1 MRIKN
6 KFPLIS
12 LECLQVN
19 LIIPFYKKKTKSIDN
34 HCFLFRR
41 FNSFDKIY
49 SLDKNCTNLS
59 FQYKNNINHI
69 DDKNELNH
77 NFIDN
82 KTNFFNKQTSENK
95 NKGLQNKNDN
105 TYKDFHSGSENDD
118 GKFSNNF
125 FFCDHTHEYKNNEI
139 NDASTNNTYEYKNNE
154 INDASTNNTY
164 EYKKNEINDASID
177 NTYEYKNNEINDAST
192 NNTYE
197 YKNYETNDASIDN
210 TYEYTSN
217 EYNED
222 VDDDLDTLLLTNN
235 LNSSL
240 IGELWHASA
249 NSIYKNKKKLDV
261 HDENKNKKQIN
272 DIAETSTNIIKQIN
286 NSVHTN
292 MNLPQKLDN
301 QKCQGNFSNL
311 FVNEIYE
318 KEEKETQK
326 MKEYLEHHEEHFSMF
341 RNSILCKLRI
351 AEELSRN
358 ANHSSKENIN
368 KYNKNK
374 EEHYKNLIDS
384 INNTNHPRIDL
395 NNNHYNNK
403 KKKKKNYY
411 YYPVNNN
418 INYDHVETIK
428 ILDIDNIPCNIL
440 NNLFAYNIVKNC
452 SAELCLKIISRL
464 GMYRDKYS
472 QISYENM
479 INYLGQVLN
488 CSKNAEIIA
497 LFSRCYETISI
508 PFLVN
513 YVRKYGTFSRAFIV
527 NMYDKYFKKRL
538 FDFVRYENNNGI
550 RKLPNILTHPY
561 HLSSYTKLLG
571 ECSAKKDMYVQL
583 KILGHIPDTFQI
595 TEENKSEEE
604 INYLMN
610 AKKDSNKKKIHN
622 INNIDL
628 IDNATEKKKK
638 KKSSKFIE
646 RPKIYDLILSSEY
659 TGLPIEH
666 FIDHQKKIEDNKH
679 TNNVIKTLSNN
690 EIIIEHDILHNDF
703 ILNDELDKENKK
715 QKIIINDKQN
725 DDILNV
731 NNNNKKCIQST
742 YNMNKLNI
750 QENHQNEENVHF
762 NNNENTNFILDD
774 DCDIYV
780 YKRFNKLNNSSFKMQ
795 TTLVKTE
802 TNDEKKQNN
811 EIDLFI
817 EKGKYFE
824 EIDIDQNNKSLWK
837 LPWNNIK
844 KDSFY
849 FKGRFFKIVPNE
861 GWSEIKELSKNYI
874 KPKRRRTQH
883 YIKRQ
888 RILQKK
894 IKVNLFKKKILE
906 NYNKMKK
913 QKNEIK

>member
-6 KFPLIS
+6 KFSLIS

-19 LIIPFYKKKTKSIDN
+19 LIIPFYKKKRKIIDN
-34 HCFLFRR
+34 HFFIFRR
-41 FNSFDKIY
+41 FNSSDKIY
-49 SLDKNCTNLS
+49 SLDKNCNNLS
-59 FQYKNNINHI
+59 FQYKNDINHI

-77 NFIDN
+77 NFIGK
-82 KTNFFNKQTSENK
+82 KTNFLNKQTSENK
-95 NKGLQNKNDN
+95 KNVLQNKNDN
-105 TYKDFHSGSENDD
+105 KYKDFHSGRGNDD
-118 GKFSNNF
+118 DKISNNF
-125 FFCDHTHEYKNNEI
+125 FFSDDTHEYKNNE
-139 NDASTNNTYEYKNNE
+139 TNYTFN
-154 INDASTNNTY
+154 
-164 EYKKNEINDASID
+164 D
-177 NTYEYKNNEINDAST
+177 NTHEYINS
-192 NNTYE
+192 
-197 YKNYETNDASIDN
+197 ETNDAITDN
-210 TYEYTSN
+210 NYEYTN
-217 EYNED
+217 DEYNED

-249 NSIYKNKKKLDV
+249 NSIYKNNKKLDV
-261 HDENKNKKQIN
+261 HDENKNKEQIN
-272 DIAETSTNIIKQIN
+272 DIAKTSTNIIKQIDN
-286 NSVHTN
+286 GIQTN
-292 MNLPQKLDN
+292 MDIPQKHDN
-301 QKCQGNFSNL
+301 QKCKENFSNL

-326 MKEYLEHHEEHFSMF
+326 MKEYLEQHEEHFSMF

-358 ANHSSKENIN
+358 GNHSSKENIN
-368 KYNKNK
+368 TYNKNK

-384 INNTNHPRIDL
+384 INNTNNPNMNL
-395 NNNHYNNK
+395 NNNHYHNNNK
-403 KKKKKNYY
+403 KKKKRNYF
-411 YYPVNNN
+411 YPMNNN
-418 INYDHVETIK
+418 INYDHVETIR

-527 NMYDKYFKKRL
+527 NMYDKYSKKRL
-538 FDFVRYENNNGI
+538 FDFVRYENNMGI

-583 KILGHIPDTFQI
+583 KILGHIPDTSQI
-595 TEENKSEEE
+595 TQENKSQEE
-604 INYLMN
+604 IDYLMN
-610 AKKDSNKKKIHN
+610 AKKVSNKKIDN

-628 IDNATEKKKK
+628 IQDETKKKK
-638 KKSSKFIE
+638 KKSTKFIE
-646 RPKIYDLILSSEY
+646 RPKIYDIILSSEY

-666 FIDHQKKIEDNKH
+666 FMDQQKKIEHDKNSK
-679 TNNVIKTLSNN
+679 NVMKTLPNKD
-690 EIIIEHDILHNDF
+690 IRIEDDILHNDF
-703 ILNDELDKENKK
+703 IINDELDKENKK
-715 QKIIINDKQN
+715 KIIINNKQN
-725 DDILNV
+725 GDILNV
-731 NNNNKKCIQST
+731 NNNNNKKESIQST
-742 YNMNKLNI
+742 YNMNNLNI
-750 QENHQNEENVHF
+750 KENQQNEENVHY

-774 DCDIYV
+774 DCDIYI

-802 TNDEKKQNN
+802 ISDENKQNN
-811 EIDLFI
+811 EIDLYI
-817 EKGKYFE
+817 NKGQYFQ
-824 EIDIDQNNKSLWK
+824 EIDKDQNNKSLWK
-837 LPWNNIK
+837 LPWNSIK

-849 FKGRFFKIVPNE
+849 FKGRFFKILPNE

-883 YIKRQ
+883 CIKRQ

>member
-1 MRIKN
+1 MMINTK
-6 KFPLIS
+6 IS
-12 LECLQVN
+12 ILQM
-19 LIIPFYKKKTKSIDN
+19 KMTM
-34 HCFLFRR
+34 
-41 FNSFDKIY
+41 
-49 SLDKNCTNLS
+49 
-59 FQYKNNINHI
+59 IN
-69 DDKNELNH
+69 
-77 NFIDN
+77 
-82 KTNFFNKQTSENK
+82 
-95 NKGLQNKNDN
+95 
-105 TYKDFHSGSENDD
+105 
-118 GKFSNNF
+118 
-125 FFCDHTHEYKNNEI
+125 
-139 NDASTNNTYEYKNNE
+139 
-154 INDASTNNTY
+154 
-164 EYKKNEINDASID
+164 
-177 NTYEYKNNEINDAST
+177 
-192 NNTYE
+192 
-197 YKNYETNDASIDN
+197 
-210 TYEYTSN
+210 
-217 EYNED
+217 
-222 VDDDLDTLLLTNN
+222 DDLDTLLLTNN

-249 NSIYKNKKKLDV
+249 NSIYKNNKKLDI
-261 HDENKNKKQIN
+261 HDEKKNKNQIN
-272 DIAETSTNIIKQIN
+272 HIDETSTNIIKQIDN
-286 NSVHTN
+286 CVHTN
-292 MNLPQKLDN
+292 INVPQTHDK
-301 QKCQGNFSNL
+301 QKCKENFSNS

-326 MKEYLEHHEEHFSMF
+326 MKEYLEQHEEHFSTF

-358 ANHSSKENIN
+358 TNHSI
-368 KYNKNK
+368 
-374 EEHYKNLIDS
+374 
-384 INNTNHPRIDL
+384 
-395 NNNHYNNK
+395 
-403 KKKKKNYY
+403 
-411 YYPVNNN
+411 NNN

-538 FDFVRYENNNGI
+538 FDFVRYENNMGI
-550 RKLPNILTHPY
+550 RKIPNILTHPY

-583 KILGHIPDTFQI
+583 KIRGHIPDTFQI

-604 INYLMN
+604 IDYLMN
-610 AKKDSNKKKIHN
+610 AKKDSNKKIDN
-622 INNIDL
+622 VNNIDL
-628 IDNATEKKKK
+628 IENSTQKNKKR
-638 KKSSKFIE
+638 SSKIIE
-646 RPKIYDLILSSEY
+646 RPKMYDIILSSEY

-666 FIDHQKKIEDNKH
+666 FIDKQKKIEDDKH
-679 TNNVIKTLSNN
+679 SKDVMKTLPNK
-690 EIIIEHDILHNDF
+690 EIIIGYDILQNDF
-703 ILNDELDKENKK
+703 ILNDELDKENK
-715 QKIIINDKQN
+715 QKIIINKKQN
-725 DDILNV
+725 GDILNV
-731 NNNNKKCIQST
+731 NNNNNNKESIQST

-750 QENHQNEENVHF
+750 QENQENEQNIHF

-802 TNDEKKQNN
+802 TNEEKNQNN
-811 EIDLFI
+811 EIDLYI
-817 EKGKYFE
+817 NKGQYFE
-824 EIDIDQNNKSLWK
+824 EIDMEQNNKSLWK
-837 LPWNNIK
+837 LPWNSIK

-849 FKGRFFKIVPNE
+849 FKGRFFKIIPNE

-874 KPKRRRTQH
+874 KPKRRRTKH
-883 YIKRQ
+883 SIKRQ

-906 NYNKMKK
+906 NYDKMKK
-913 QKNEIK
+913 TKK

>member
-1 MRIKN
+1 MRITN
-6 KFPLIS
+6 KFSLIS

-19 LIIPFYKKKTKSIDN
+19 LIIPFYKKKTKRIDN
-34 HCFLFRR
+34 RFFLFRR
-41 FNSFDKIY
+41 FNSFDKIH
-49 SLDKNCTNLS
+49 SLDKNCNNLS
-59 FQYKNNINHI
+59 FEYKNNINHI

-77 NFIDN
+77 NFIGK
-82 KTNFFNKQTSENK
+82 KTNFLNKQTSENK
-95 NKGLQNKNDN
+95 KKVLQNKNDDK
-105 TYKDFHSGSENDD
+105 YKDFHSANENDD
-118 GKFSNNF
+118 DKFSNNF
-125 FFCDHTHEYKNNEI
+125 FFCHDTHEFKNNQI
-139 NDASTNNTYEYKNNE
+139 NETST
-154 INDASTNNTY
+154 
-164 EYKKNEINDASID
+164 
-177 NTYEYKNNEINDAST
+177 
-192 NNTYE
+192 
-197 YKNYETNDASIDN
+197 DN
-210 TYEYTSN
+210 TYEYTN
-217 EYNED
+217 DEYNED
-222 VDDDLDTLLLTNN
+222 IDDDLDTLLLTNN

-249 NSIYKNKKKLDV
+249 NSIYKNNKKLDIQ
-261 HDENKNKKQIN
+261 DEKKNKNQIN
-272 DIAETSTNIIKQIN
+272 DIDETSTNIIKQIDN
-286 NSVHTN
+286 CVQTN
-292 MNLPQKLDN
+292 INVPQKHDN
-301 QKCQGNFSNL
+301 QKCKENFSNS

-318 KEEKETQK
+318 KEVKETQK
-326 MKEYLEHHEEHFSMF
+326 MKEYLEQHEEHFSMF

-358 ANHSSKENIN
+358 TNHSSKENIN
-368 KYNKNK
+368 NYNKNK
-374 EEHYKNLIDS
+374 EEYYKNLIDS
-384 INNTNHPRIDL
+384 INNTNNPIINV
-395 NNNHYNNK
+395 NNNHYHN
-403 KKKKKNYY
+403 KKKKKNYN

-538 FDFVRYENNNGI
+538 FDFVRYENNMGI
-550 RKLPNILTHPY
+550 RKIPNILTHPY

-583 KILGHIPDTFQI
+583 KIRGHIPDTFQI

-610 AKKDSNKKKIHN
+610 AKKDSNKKIDN
-622 INNIDL
+622 VNNIDL
-628 IDNATEKKKK
+628 IENSTKKNK
-638 KKSSKFIE
+638 KKSSKIIE
-646 RPKIYDLILSSEY
+646 RPKIYDIILSSEY

-666 FIDHQKKIEDNKH
+666 FIDKQKKIEDDKH
-679 TNNVIKTLSNN
+679 SKDVMKTLPNK
-690 EIIIEHDILHNDF
+690 EIIIGHDILQNDF
-703 ILNDELDKENKK
+703 ILNDELDKENK
-715 QKIIINDKQN
+715 QKIIINKKQN
-725 DDILNV
+725 GDILNV
-731 NNNNKKCIQST
+731 NNNNNNNEESIQST
-742 YNMNKLNI
+742 YNINKLNI
-750 QENHQNEENVHF
+750 QENQQNEQDIHF

-780 YKRFNKLNNSSFKMQ
+780 YKPFNKLNNSSFKMQ

-802 TNDEKKQNN
+802 TNEEKKQNN
-811 EIDLFI
+811 EIDLYI
-817 EKGKYFE
+817 NKGQYFE
-824 EIDIDQNNKSLWK
+824 EIDMDQNNKSLWK
-837 LPWNNIK
+837 LPWNSIK

-849 FKGRFFKIVPNE
+849 FKGRFFKIIPNE

-874 KPKRRRTQH
+874 KPKRRRTKH
-883 YIKRQ
+883 CIKRQ

-906 NYNKMKK
+906 NYDKMKK
-913 QKNEIK
+913 TKK